1 MKKYQKRIMALATKE
16 ILLSIFD
23 TFTPFFEASII
34 YRRSTR
40 DYLERRSIDRNDFLR
55 KIYYWRERGLIE
67 TFVENKERYI
77 ELTLKGKKILKEV
90 VFNNLKIDIP
100 KRWDGKWRMVIFDIP
115 EENKNSRDIVREK
128 LKQIGF
134 LRIQKSVYLFP
145 YECTKE
151 IVFLAE
157 RLDIKNNVLISI
169 LEIIQGER
177 KIIKKFIA
185 RGLINKKDLKIK
197 K

>member
-55 KIYYWRERGLIE
+55 KIDYCGERGLIE

-169 LEIIQGER
+169 SEIIQGER
-177 KIIKKFIA
+177 KIIKKLIA
-185 RGLINKKDLKIK
+185 RGLINKKDLKI
-197 K
+197 

>member
-1 MKKYQKRIMALATKE
+1 MALATKE

-23 TFTPFFEASII
+23 AFTPFFEASTI

-77 ELTLKGKKILKEV
+77 ELTLKGKNILKEV

-169 LEIIQGER
+169 SEIIQGER

-197 K
+197 KY

>member
-1 MKKYQKRIMALATKE
+1 MALATKE

-77 ELTLKGKKILKEV
+77 ELTLKGKNILKEV

-169 LEIIQGER
+169 SEIIQGER
-177 KIIKKFIA
+177 KIIKEFINE
-185 RGLINKKDLKIK
+185 GLIDKKDLKR
-197 K
+197 

>member
-1 MKKYQKRIMALATKE
+1 MALATKE

-23 TFTPFFEASII
+23 TFTPFFEASAI
-34 YRRSTR
+34 YRRSTK
-40 DYLERRSIDRNDFLR
+40 DYLERRSIDRNDLLR

-77 ELTLKGKKILKEV
+77 ELTPKGRKILKEV

-100 KRWDGKWRMVIFDIP
+100 KRWDGRWRMVIFDIP

-157 RLDIKNNVLISI
+157 RLNIKNNVLISI
-169 LEIIQGER
+169 SEIIQGER

-185 RGLINKKDLKIK
+185 RGLINKRDLKIK
-197 K
+197 NSK